1 MKPET
6 LNVNI
11 ALALGPCADYEF
23 DLVEL
28 SEQALAPERA
38 PLVQQHLAH
47 CPRCRAYLEE
57 LVQLDAALAAAL
69 PTPEIPAGFDARLAE
84 RIAGLQRAPDRAGAL
99 AAAEREHQQ
108 LLRQLGRALD
118 WRTVLQGVAMGAAT
132 GGALLALDTV
142 APGLLQANGLVP
154 SGLDAATT
162 YALVLAAA
170 FVVGGI
176 SFARR
181 IAGGLL
187 LRAGG

>member
-1 MKPET
+1 MKPEN
-6 LNVNI
+6 LDVNL

-28 SEQALAPERA
+28 SERTLPPERA
-38 PLVQQHLAH
+38 PLVQQHLTH
-47 CPRCRAYLEE
+47 CPRCRGYLAE
-57 LVQLDAALAAAL
+57 LVALDDSLAAAL
-69 PTPEIPAGFDARLAE
+69 PTPELTVGFDARLTE
-84 RIAGLQRAPDRAGAL
+84 RIAGLQRAPDRAYAL

-132 GGALLALDTV
+132 GGALLALETV

-154 SGLDAATT
+154 SGFDAATT
-162 YALVLAAA
+162 YAMVLAAA
-170 FVVGGI
+170 FVVGGFG
-176 SFARR
+176 FARR
-181 IAGGLL
+181 IAGGSL